1 MGKRK
6 FFITTTIPASLNFFK
21 GNLSFL
27 SQYYDVTAISSNRDF
42 LMEVGKREGVNVF
55 YIPMVRPISLF
66 VDIVCLF
73 KFIFFFIKERPY
85 IVHGNTPKASFLSM
99 ISSWLV
105 RVPIRI
111 YMCHGLRYQGE
122 NNKYKRMLL
131 MWMEKIS
138 CLCATKVICVSN
150 GVKHTLIEDN
160 ICSCK
165 KAIVVHFGSASG
177 IDIDF
182 FDKNNKNIDTAID
195 KKLGIKDTDF
205 VFVFIGRIVKDKGI
219 SELVEAFS
227 KLSSIYDNIHL
238 ILVGPTNSEYNR
250 ISIETEQKIKL
261 LKNIHEFGSQKDIR
275 PYLFAAD
282 ALVLPSY
289 REGFGMVLIE
299 AGAMSVP
306 VIASNIIG
314 CNEIVIPG
322 KNGDLVEPK
331 NVDSLFNI
339 MQRWINNPNYVKKM
353 SLNARGLVVER
364 YSQKNVWNALL
375 AVYDKV

>member
-1 MGKRK
+1 MSKKK

-27 SQYYDVTAISSNRDF
+27 NKYYDVTAISSNRDF
-42 LMEVGKREGVNVF
+42 LLEVGKREGINIF
-55 YIPMVRPISLF
+55 YIPMVRPISLLM
-66 VDIVCLF
+66 DIVCLF

-122 NNKYKRMLL
+122 NNKYKRQLL

-150 GVKHTLIEDN
+150 GVKQTLIEDN

-182 FDKNNKNIDTAID
+182 FDKGFSVVDFQ
-195 KKLGIKDTDF
+195 KKGSRVNYKVRAKTEGFSHCDLQKSAWDGL
-205 VFVFIGRIVKDKGI
+205 I
-219 SELVEAFS
+219 SH
-227 KLSSIYDNIHL
+227 HL
-238 ILVGPTNSEYNR
+238 FKI
-250 ISIETEQKIKL
+250 EQKVGSLRQCDYDQVRYLEL
-261 LKNIHEFGSQKDIR
+261 LDLQGK
-275 PYLFAAD
+275 
-282 ALVLPSY
+282 SY
-289 REGFGMVLIE
+289 HQ
-299 AGAMSVP
+299 AQ
-306 VIASNIIG
+306 N
-314 CNEIVIPG
+314 
-322 KNGDLVEPK
+322 
-331 NVDSLFNI
+331 
-339 MQRWINNPNYVKKM
+339 
-353 SLNARGLVVER
+353 GLVVNTSMTIVPEL
-364 YSQKNVWNALL
+364 YPNDWCDMTAEI
-375 AVYDKV
+375 AKVLKK

>member
-1 MGKRK
+1 MSKKK

-27 SQYYDVTAISSNRDF
+27 NKYYDVTAISSNRDF
-42 LMEVGKREGVNVF
+42 LLEVGKREGINIF
-55 YIPMVRPISLF
+55 YIPMVRPISLLK
-66 VDIVCLF
+66 DIVCLF

-122 NNKYKRMLL
+122 NNKYKRQLL

-150 GVKHTLIEDN
+150 GVKQTLIEDN

-182 FDKNNKNIDTAID
+182 FDKNNKDIDTAIN

-205 VFVFIGRIVKDKGI
+205 VFIFVGRVVKDKGVN
-219 SELVEAFS
+219 ELVEAFS
-227 KLSSIYDNIHL
+227 KLSTIYNHIHL
-238 ILVGPTNSEYNR
+238 ILVGPINLEQNR
-250 ISIETEQKIKL
+250 ISLETEQKIKS
-261 LKNIHEFGSQKDIR
+261 LKNVYEVGSQKDIR

-314 CNEIVIPG
+314 CNEIVIHG
-322 KNGDLVEPK
+322 KNGELVEPK
-331 NVDSLFNI
+331 NVDCLFDV
-339 MQRWINNPNYVKKM
+339 MQKWIKKTEYVKEL
-353 SLNARGLVVER
+353 SLNARDLVVDR
-364 YSQKNVWNALL
+364 YSHKKVWSALL
-375 AVYDKV
+375 DVYNKG